1 MRRAAGWLWACAV
14 SAFALCAVAAWT
26 LWNLRS
32 ICRACA
38 EEERDAR
45 LLARDGGAA

>member
-1 MRRAAGWLWACAV
+1 MRRAAGWLCDCAV

>member
-1 MRRAAGWLWACAV
+1 MRSLRILLWA
-14 SAFALCAVAAWT
+14 
-26 LWNLRS
+26 LWNLPA

>member
-1 MRRAAGWLWACAV
+1 MRSFLRTVCELAW
-14 SAFALCAVAAWT
+14 FAWHLPA
-26 LWNLRS
+26 

-38 EEERDAR
+38 EEERDVR

>member
-1 MRRAAGWLWACAV
+1 MREALRSVGIALWV
-14 SAFALCAVAAWT
+14 
-26 LWNLRS
+26 LWNLPA

-45 LLARDGGAA
+45 LLALDGGAA

>member
-1 MRRAAGWLWACAV
+1 MRSFFRTVCDLAWLLLHLPA
-14 SAFALCAVAAWT
+14 
-26 LWNLRS
+26 

-45 LLARDGGAA
+45 LLAHDGGAR